1 MKHKNLLSHIK
12 MGKEILTFGDIE
24 IEKTKCQHNRTPI
37 FFKKKYADTE
47 KVLVSDKVSFVEKNF
62 KYCIGYLYKDN
73 KVKSLQVILPKTSA
87 YVKIYDR
94 QTKWIYFLIEDD
106 DLLRNIILCG
116 IKSVL
121 IQKRV

>member
-1 MKHKNLLSHIK
+1 MLPQQDSY
-12 MGKEILTFGDIE
+12 
-24 IEKTKCQHNRTPI
+24 
-37 FFKKKYADTE
+37 FFLKKYADTE
-47 KVLVSDKVSFVEKNF
+47 KVLGSDKVSFVEKNF

>member
-1 MKHKNLLSHIK
+1 MKHKNLLSYIK

-24 IEKTKCQHNRTPI
+24 IEKTKCYHNRTPI
-37 FFKKKYADTE
+37 FFLKKYADIE
-47 KVLVSDKVSFVEKNF
+47 KVLVSNKVSFVEKNF

-94 QTKWIYFLIEDD
+94 QKKWIYFLIEDD